1 MYIAVKGYLRKGAI
15 LTAMKEHTK
24 AAQCFTKALEIDP
37 NNAVSDMSV
46 LLKKNTYV
54 RVLSRLGFRRLQL

>member
-1 MYIAVKGYLRKGAI
+1 MKILFISVKGYLRKGAI

-37 NNAVSDMSV
+37 NNAVSTFSLIN
-46 LLKKNTYV
+46 LLKQFDFTYFDS
-54 RVLSRLGFRRLQL
+54 L